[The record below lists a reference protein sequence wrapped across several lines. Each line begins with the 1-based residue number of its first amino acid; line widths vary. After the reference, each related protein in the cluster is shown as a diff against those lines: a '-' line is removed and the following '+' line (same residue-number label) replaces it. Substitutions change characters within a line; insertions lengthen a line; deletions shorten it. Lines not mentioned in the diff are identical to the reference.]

1 MVSVEALARA
11 SVEEPLV
18 QILIV
23 VVIRNMK
30 SISAE
35 ANKVISKMV
44 FSWEW
49 VDPKR
54 RLKQLYIERNWAGGN
69 SGLSNSSMSRKG
81 NRLKFRYWVRVWG
94 LLCAFWDLFVVTQ
107 KNLKTVGG
115 FRGRDLCSV
124 QKGETD
130 GWWRGATLSAFA
142 IQASCEPELF
152 LDQLASFKK
161 NGSFYRSACIPHAPW
176 KFKGQY
182 HFPAQSF
189 Q

>member
-81 NRLKFRYWVRVWG
+81 NRLKFRYWVRVWVYLCLLG
-94 LLCAFWDLFVVTQ
+94 LVCGDTKELEDGRRFPRQRSLLCSKRWNGRLVE
-107 KNLKTVGG
+107 GG
-115 FRGRDLCSV
+115 NSLCLIRPS
-124 QKGETD
+124 
-130 GWWRGATLSAFA
+130 
-142 IQASCEPELF
+142 ELWTRIILRPTGF
-152 LDQLASFKK
+152 L
-161 NGSFYRSACIPHAPW
+161 
-176 KFKGQY
+176 
-182 HFPAQSF
+182 
-189 Q
+189 